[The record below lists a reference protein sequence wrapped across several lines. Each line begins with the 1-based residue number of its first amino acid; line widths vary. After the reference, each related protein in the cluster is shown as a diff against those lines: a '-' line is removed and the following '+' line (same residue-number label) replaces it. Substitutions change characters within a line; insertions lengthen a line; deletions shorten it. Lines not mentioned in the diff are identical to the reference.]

1 MYISVDA
8 RSLGRYS
15 ELGEFFFSFDGL
27 YKNVVENVEAYFCT
41 SIWYLYHIL
50 LYKYMVF
57 ISHIVRNFTFMK
69 SILKSGK
76 NDSVFVFPKKCN
88 VIK

>member
-41 SIWYLYHIL
+41 SYGIYITYCCTSIWYLYHIL
-50 LYKYMVF
+50 FETSLLL
-57 ISHIVRNFTFMK
+57 SQ
-69 SILKSGK
+69 S
-76 NDSVFVFPKKCN
+76 
-88 VIK
+88 